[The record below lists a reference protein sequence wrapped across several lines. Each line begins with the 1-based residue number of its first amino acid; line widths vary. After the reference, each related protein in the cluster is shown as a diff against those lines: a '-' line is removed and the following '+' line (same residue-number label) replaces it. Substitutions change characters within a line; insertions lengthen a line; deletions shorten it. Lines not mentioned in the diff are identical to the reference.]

1 MPDIHKL
8 EAAIPVA
15 PLKLIVM
22 DSASILGE
30 NVDHHLVAFR
40 KSIKNIAK
48 NDHAFKGYV
57 ADSYLLGASCYRFG
71 SGEGKAM
78 LSESVRGADL
88 FILTDVCNHN
98 VSYSMNGYTNYKSPD
113 DHYQD
118 LKRVIAAVNGKAH
131 RINVIMPFL
140 YEGRQFRRTGRESLD
155 CAYAIEE
162 LSNMGVSNLITFD
175 AHDPSIQNAAPLC
188 GFDNFTPPYQFIRSL
203 LATRDDLLIDK
214 DHLMVVSP
222 DASGLNRAIYFASVL
237 GVNTGMFY
245 KRRSYSCRQ
254 SSPAP
259 SPVKEFLGEDV
270 DGKDVI
276 IIDDIVDTGD
286 SILETAR
293 RLKAMNAK
301 SVYIC
306 CTFGLFSRGLK
317 DFDEAYEQCYF
328 DRVVTTNLT
337 YRIPELFNR
346 PYHVEADMSKF
357 LASIVDFMNHDSSM
371 SGVYTPTEKIQE
383 FLVRYNNREE
393 NLNI

>member
-1 MPDIHKL
+1 MPNLHEL

-15 PLKLIVM
+15 PLKLIVL
-22 DSASILGE
+22 DSAVMLGKQV
-30 NVDHHLVAFR
+30 NNHLVNFR
-40 KSIKNIAK
+40 RDVKNIAK
-48 NDHAFKGYV
+48 NDPAFEGYV
-57 ADSYLLGASCYRFG
+57 SDNYIVDATCCRFG
-71 SGEGKAM
+71 TGEGKGVI
-78 LSESVRGADL
+78 SESVRGKDL
-88 FILTDVCNHN
+88 FLLVDVCNHSI
-98 VSYSMNGYTNYKSPD
+98 SYTMNGYTNYKSPD

-276 IIDDIVDTGD
+276 IINDIVDTGD

-393 NLNI
+393 DLNI

>member
-22 DSASILGE
+22 DSAAILGE
-30 NVDHHLVAFR
+30 NVDHHLASFR

-48 NDHAFKGYV
+48 NDHAFKGYA
-57 ADSYLLGASCYRFG
+57 ADSYLLPAACYRFG
-71 SGEGKAM
+71 SGEGKAV

-88 FILTDVCNHN
+88 FILTDVCNHS

-162 LSNMGVSNLITFD
+162 LSRMGISNLITFD
-175 AHDPSIQNAAPLC
+175 AHDPSIQNAEPLC
-188 GFDNFTPPYQFIRSL
+188 GFDNFTPPYQFIRAL
-203 LATRDDLLIDK
+203 LDTQDDLLIDK

-222 DASGLNRAIYFASVL
+222 DAGGLNRAIYFASVL

-245 KRRSYSCRQ
+245 KRRSYAGRQ

-270 DGKDVI
+270 DGRDVI
-276 IIDDIVDTGD
+276 IIDDIIDTGD

-293 RLKAMNAK
+293 RLRAMNAK
-301 SVYIC
+301 RVYIC
-306 CTFGLFSRGLK
+306 CTFGLFAKGLA

-328 DRVVTTNLT
+328 DRVVATNLT
-337 YRIPELFNR
+337 YRIPELSRR
-346 PYHVEADMSKF
+346 PYYVEADMSKF

-371 SGVYTPTEKIQE
+371 AGVYTPTEKIQE
-383 FLVRYNNREE
+383 FLARYNNREE
-393 NLNI
+393 NYNI

>member
-1 MPDIHKL
+1 MPNLHEL

-15 PLKLIVM
+15 PLKLIVL
-22 DSASILGE
+22 DSAVMLGKQV
-30 NVDHHLVAFR
+30 NNHLVNFR
-40 KSIKNIAK
+40 RDVKNIAK
-48 NDHAFKGYV
+48 NDPAFEGYV
-57 ADSYLLGASCYRFG
+57 SDNYIVDATCCRFG
-71 SGEGKAM
+71 TGEGKGVI
-78 LSESVRGADL
+78 SESVRGKDL
-88 FILTDVCNHN
+88 FLLVDVCNHSI
-98 VSYSMNGYTNYKSPD
+98 SYTMNGYTNYKSPD

>member
-30 NVDHHLVAFR
+30 NVDHHLVVFR

-88 FILTDVCNHN
+88 FILTDVCNHS

-270 DGKDVI
+270 DGKDVV

-393 NLNI
+393 DLNI

>member
-393 NLNI
+393 DLNI